1 MYEIYEQL
9 RTAGDTVG
17 DLIAFVMVL
26 YGLAECFFGF
36 KLMKIR
42 FAICGFVL
50 GICLTYA
57 FTAFGLHMYDTGVT
71 GLMALAGGILGAVL
85 LFKIY
90 LIGVFLSNGGMTAG
104 ILILLLG
111 TGETDIVIAVLCG
124 ILVGVL
130 AVKFVRVWVIF
141 CSALTGGMVAGGG
154 IMQMLDV
161 IQPGADQLCGLVLLA
176 LGFWFQ
182 WVTTAPAFKRS
193 ASQGA
198 GTQTSGYQQVLYQTT
213 YQEGGYQAA
222 PWQDA
227 GYQGAAPWGGQP
239 GQETAAY
246 QASPSTSQYGF
257 QPVHGMGQPVQETAG
272 MNNEKGMG

>member
-1 MYEIYEQL
+1 
-9 RTAGDTVG
+9 
-17 DLIAFVMVL
+17 
-26 YGLAECFFGF
+26 
-36 KLMKIR
+36 
-42 FAICGFVL
+42 
-50 GICLTYA
+50 
-57 FTAFGLHMYDTGVT
+57 
-71 GLMALAGGILGAVL
+71 
-85 LFKIY
+85 
-90 LIGVFLSNGGMTAG
+90 
-104 ILILLLG
+104 
-111 TGETDIVIAVLCG
+111 
-124 ILVGVL
+124 
-130 AVKFVRVWVIF
+130 
-141 CSALTGGMVAGGG
+141 
-154 IMQMLDV
+154 MQMLDV

>member
-57 FTAFGLHMYDTGVT
+57 FAAFGLHMDDTGVI

-111 TGETDIVIAVLCG
+111 TRETDIMIAVLCG

-141 CSALTGGMVAGGG
+141 CSALTGGMAAGGG

-161 IQPGADQLCGLVLLA
+161 SQSGADLLCGLVLLA

-182 WVTTAPAFKRS
+182 WVTTAPAAKRS
-193 ASQGA
+193 ATQGA
-198 GTQTSGYQQVLYQTT
+198 WAQGNGYQEVPYQRGM
-213 YQEGGYQAA
+213 YQETGYQGA
-222 PWQDA
+222 PYQDA
-227 GYQGAAPWGGQP
+227 GYQGTAPWSGQP
-239 GQETAAY
+239 EQGAAVSRTAPA
-246 QASPSTSQYGF
+246 TSQSGLR
-257 QPVHGMGQPVQETAG
+257 PVQEMSQPVQSLG
-272 MNNEKGMG
+272 VNSEKGMG